1 MNKIVNKRTDVEV
14 DKTISLNTN
23 DIGYEQFIIK
33 LPIII
38 KIINCKKNK
47 KNFIICFYKKNLN
60 YH

>member
-38 KIINCKKNK
+38 KIINCKQNK